1 MTPPWVAAL
10 ARGRWVDSL
19 LAVTAVV
26 AVTWPLGTLVAQR
39 PWIGP
44 LVGVLLLVV
53 VVGSLVRTARAPRWL
68 VLLAQVLALTGG
80 LAAWAQSQWPDQSAA
95 VAFQA
100 LVREGIH
107 TIQHY
112 AVPAPATAG
121 LTFVV
126 LAGMALLA
134 LLVEAVGVTYRAAAL
149 AGVPLLLVSAGTA
162 SSTGTALDP
171 RYFLISAAAWLLLL
185 AQQGRAVIEQQHGR
199 TAVTT
204 VDRAAVTRSGIRRI
218 GVTARVMGLSA
229 LVLAVVV
236 PSALPHLP
244 PTVLLDRAGDPA
256 AGTVSFTDTLD
267 LAQDLSNRSN
277 APVIRYRTDDP
288 APPPLRVTATPN
300 YTNGQ
305 WVPPVSLFE
314 SGFRETWVY
323 TATAFYLEEH
333 GLEST
338 TETFTV
344 TQNGLR
350 APQLAVPYPTSS
362 VELGDAVWSWD
373 PMSDV
378 VNVEDAPRTYEAS
391 YLKLGPLTTLPES
404 IGAPPQRL
412 IDIHP
417 VEEVQEDD
425 DGWILRLGAEGQM
438 LEVVQPDGGRQ
449 RPYTD
454 GSVEI
459 VQPDGSSFR
468 SMTGMNVADDPLAV
482 DPRSEDRIRALAAE
496 LSEGLSNQIEIAMEI
511 QRYLR
516 GPEFSYSL
524 TLADPVLGPDG
535 EPLDP
540 LSHFLETKQGY
551 CTQFATAMVMLARA
565 EGIPARLAVGFLP
578 GTQGLDGTR
587 TVVAGDAHAWPELF
601 INGLG
606 WTRFEPTPSTR
617 SGAAPFY
624 ATEGQQQELP
634 TAAPEPTAAEPTPTP
649 LAPEAFD
656 GRGGSAQL
664 GWWERHG
671 ETVGWTALGLAALA
685 VLLSVVPLAARWR
698 RWRARGGADAAGRI
712 EAEWAVLTMGLAD
725 LGVDHPPAATP
736 RGLRDHYAAA
746 TGADAPTR
754 DALTRAAD
762 RLEAARYAADPPS
775 LGTMATDVRQVLEW
789 YRRRVPRAR
798 RLHAALLPGS
808 GRAQLRSVLP
818 RGRAAAPT
826 PATTRG

>member
-1 MTPPWVAAL
+1 
-10 ARGRWVDSL
+10 
-19 LAVTAVV
+19 
-26 AVTWPLGTLVAQR
+26 
-39 PWIGP
+39 
-44 LVGVLLLVV
+44 
-53 VVGSLVRTARAPRWL
+53 
-68 VLLAQVLALTGG
+68 
-80 LAAWAQSQWPDQSAA
+80 
-95 VAFQA
+95 
-100 LVREGIH
+100 
-107 TIQHY
+107 
-112 AVPAPATAG
+112 
-121 LTFVV
+121 
-126 LAGMALLA
+126 
-134 LLVEAVGVTYRAAAL
+134 
-149 AGVPLLLVSAGTA
+149 
-162 SSTGTALDP
+162 
-171 RYFLISAAAWLLLL
+171 
-185 AQQGRAVIEQQHGR
+185 
-199 TAVTT
+199 
-204 VDRAAVTRSGIRRI
+204 
-218 GVTARVMGLSA
+218 
-229 LVLAVVV
+229 
-236 PSALPHLP
+236 
-244 PTVLLDRAGDPA
+244 
-256 AGTVSFTDTLD
+256 
-267 LAQDLSNRSN
+267 
-277 APVIRYRTDDP
+277 
-288 APPPLRVTATPN
+288 
-300 YTNGQ
+300 
-305 WVPPVSLFE
+305 E

-551 CTQFATAMVMLARA
+551 CTQFAT
-565 EGIPARLAVGFLP
+565 
-578 GTQGLDGTR
+578 
-587 TVVAGDAHAWPELF
+587 
-601 INGLG
+601 
-606 WTRFEPTPSTR
+606 
-617 SGAAPFY
+617 
-624 ATEGQQQELP
+624 
-634 TAAPEPTAAEPTPTP
+634 
-649 LAPEAFD
+649 
-656 GRGGSAQL
+656 
-664 GWWERHG
+664 
-671 ETVGWTALGLAALA
+671 
-685 VLLSVVPLAARWR
+685 
-698 RWRARGGADAAGRI
+698 
-712 EAEWAVLTMGLAD
+712 
-725 LGVDHPPAATP
+725 
-736 RGLRDHYAAA
+736 
-746 TGADAPTR
+746 
-754 DALTRAAD
+754 
-762 RLEAARYAADPPS
+762 
-775 LGTMATDVRQVLEW
+775 
-789 YRRRVPRAR
+789 
-798 RLHAALLPGS
+798 
-808 GRAQLRSVLP
+808 
-818 RGRAAAPT
+818 
-826 PATTRG
+826 